1 MQEEQE
7 NSVSL
12 GEIGRFIL
20 KRIWYVLGISVLA
33 AIIAAVVFHF
43 AINPATA
50 RYTMDFR
57 LVYPASAAEK
67 YPDGSPFYY
76 QDMISEE
83 NLRAAKESDPAFS
96 SVNTEKMFRED
107 DITVTAETETIGGV
121 KSYTGRYT
129 VTVKGSYFKSETAAK
144 DFIVAL
150 ANVTVSNIVSNAGN
164 IDYRIDQDIFS
175 QASFEERLKLL
186 KAQKEMLLEKY
197 NGWIEIYHETY
208 SVNGKTLANYL
219 SDVTVVCGESTQEGL
234 EDAFKTNG
242 YDGLD
247 LNTYNGDL
255 NAAIDA
261 RAEQLRSEKALNDAI
276 IGKLQ
281 AEIGTNPPADYASVL
296 SPYVER
302 NIQIEYQLNTT
313 LTVENVQAFSEKLDS
328 QYAALETAAQTA
340 KTVTG
345 AIYERE
351 TSARFD
357 TQTANE
363 SGSTSTVFV
372 AIGTFIIAFI
382 VCTVASYLVVSSRNR
397 RAAQS
402 NGDAQSNGEEKD
414 PAQNSQENGD

>member
-43 AINPATA
+43 AVNPATA

-57 LVYPASAAEK
+57 LVYPASATEK

-76 QDMISEE
+76 QDMISEG

-107 DITVTAETETIGGV
+107 DITVTAETETVGGV

-150 ANVTVSNIVSNAGN
+150 ANVAVGNIVNNAKN
-164 IDYRIDQDIFS
+164 IDYRIDRDIFS
-175 QASFEERLKLL
+175 SASFEERLQLL
-186 KAQKEMLLEKY
+186 KTQKETLLEKY

-208 SVNGKTLANYL
+208 GVNGKTLANYL
-219 SDVTVVCGESTQEGL
+219 SDVTVVYGESTQEGL
-234 EDAFKTNG
+234 ESAFETNG

-247 LNTYNGDL
+247 LNTYHGNYE
-255 NAAIDA
+255 AAIDA
-261 RAEQLRSEKALNDAI
+261 RKAQLESEKTLNNDI
-276 IGKLQ
+276 IKILKTAVGS
-281 AEIGTNPPADYASVL
+281 NPPADYASVL
-296 SPYVER
+296 APYVTR

-313 LTVENVQAFSEKLDS
+313 LTVEKVQAFSERLDS

-351 TSARFD
+351 ASARFD
-357 TQTANE
+357 SQTANE

-372 AIGTFIIAFI
+372 AVGTFIIAFI
-382 VCTVASYLVVSSRNR
+382 VCTVVAYLVVSARNR

-402 NGDAQSNGEEKD
+402 NGEEKD
-414 PAQNSQENGD
+414 SAQNSQENGD